1 MLTST
6 QSSTYAAALAS
17 FTRVSRTC
25 RSDDELVSRVRRPHN
40 TMERCLLDEAV
51 GKVRDGRGR
60 GHLPAPRP
68 TTSPFTRS
76 PRLWPTIDSFAYRC
90 LREAFVILR
99 ASGGG
104 WPWVLVRNFAN
115 NALQEVHIKAS
126 IKGAQIVYLRLT
138 CLYLTPRRAISKF
151 PASKWRILH
160 GRNIDIGI
168 AGSERRGSPYINGY
182 PDLYSSGERTR
193 QRLV

>member
-99 ASGGG
+99 ASGRG
-104 WPWVLVRNFAN
+104 WPQAWVLIRNFAN
-115 NALQEVHIKAS
+115 NVLQGVHINIS
-126 IKGAQIVYLRLT
+126 IKGAQIIYLRLT
-138 CLYLTPRRAISKF
+138 CLYLTPWRAISKF
-151 PASKWRILH
+151 SASK
-160 GRNIDIGI
+160 
-168 AGSERRGSPYINGY
+168 
-182 PDLYSSGERTR
+182 
-193 QRLV
+193 